1 MLHQAVRE
9 PVLLS
14 GWSAFQILL
23 AILGVGFLI
32 AFHELGHYWVARKT
46 GMRVLRYSIGFGP
59 ALWHKVINDIEYR
72 IAILPLGGFVHIFGM
87 SPLEEGAREDPKAFI
102 NRPYWA
108 KMAVI
113 FAGPFFN
120 YALAVVLFF
129 CVFWIFSTGNSL
141 MLKISDVLPE
151 SAAAEAGLLS
161 DDVIIGLDNKGLTST
176 ETFLDAIAGAKSTP
190 LPLRV
195 ARPVEGQKKPEILD
209 ISVLPKPDD
218 AGNMRLGIR
227 YTPLGFSFSGAVKE
241 AFYQPWKQSVGTL
254 KALSTKLFGD
264 GSDIQVGGIVEVTRQ
279 LTVAAEKGYRNL
291 LWMLGSLSVVLGLF
305 NLLPIPALDGSRM
318 LFITVER
325 LLGREINPTFQ
336 IWINVVG
343 LVFLLGLM
351 AVLTVFDVMR
361 LMS

>member
-1 MLHQAVRE
+1 VFT
-9 PVLLS
+9 
-14 GWSAFQILL
+14 GWSVLQVLA

-59 ALWHKVINDIEYR
+59 ALWHKVVNDIEYR

-87 SPLEEGAREDPKAFI
+87 SPLEEGAREDPKSFI

-113 FAGPFFN
+113 FAGPLFN

-141 MLKISDVLPE
+141 MLKVSDVMPE
-151 SAAAEAGLLS
+151 SAAAQAGLVA
-161 DDVIIGLDNKGLTST
+161 DDVIVGLNGSGLTST
-176 ETFLDAIAGAKSTP
+176 EDFLGAVAQATSTP
-190 LPLRV
+190 LALRV
-195 ARPVEGQKKPEILD
+195 ARKKEGQKDPDMVEVSL
-209 ISVLPKPDD
+209 LPKPDST
-218 AGNMRLGIR
+218 GTLRMGIR

-241 AFYQPWKQSVGTL
+241 SFYQPWKQSVGTL
-254 KALSTKLFGD
+254 QALSSKLFGQGKD
-264 GSDIQVGGIVEVTRQ
+264 VQVGGIVEVTRQ
-279 LTVAAEKGYRNL
+279 LTVAAEKGYRSL

-305 NLLPIPALDGSRM
+305 NLLPIPSLDGSRM
-318 LFITVER
+318 LFLTIER
-325 LLGREINPTFQ
+325 VMGRELNPTFQ
-336 IWINVVG
+336 IWVNVIG

-351 AVLTVFDVMR
+351 AILTVFDVMR
-361 LMS
+361 LMG

>member
-1 MLHQAVRE
+1 VF
-9 PVLLS
+9 S

-59 ALWHKVINDIEYR
+59 ALWHKTINNIEYR
-72 IAILPLGGFVHIFGM
+72 IALLPLGGFVHIFGM
-87 SPLEEGAREDPKAFI
+87 SPLEEGAREDPRSFI

-108 KMAVI
+108 KMAVV

-129 CVFWIFSTGNSL
+129 SVFWIFSTGNSL

-151 SAAAEAGLLS
+151 SAAAEAGLQS
-161 DDVIIGLDNKGLTST
+161 EDVIIGMNNGGLTST
-176 ETFLDAIAGAKSTP
+176 EAFLAAISTAKTTP

-195 ARPVEGQKKPEILD
+195 ARPIDGQEKPEIVNL
-209 ISVLPKPDD
+209 SVLPKSDE

-227 YTPLGFSFSGAVKE
+227 YTPLGFSFTGAVQE
-241 AFYQPWKQSVGTL
+241 AFYQPWKQSIGTL
-254 KALSTKLFGD
+254 EALGSKIFGK
-264 GSDIQVGGIVEVTRQ
+264 GKDIQVGGIVEVTRQ

-305 NLLPIPALDGSRM
+305 NLVPIPALDGSRM
-318 LFITVER
+318 LFLTVER

-361 LMS
+361 LLE